1 MWYLQNEKII
11 SWIAYPT
18 TLSYKLL
25 WTFLLC
31 LPFLNPLSIPRP
43 PFCTISYTQTTGILH
58 TTSHKEVQLPPPATH
73 TTMNPLLEAKLG
85 GERRDETAV
94 IGVGGEAGRYKY
106 STALDQFGMIGGSR
120 GRWRYVLFCLRL
132 FRSLLDATQGKFD
145 WDSISAWL
153 YISTIKNEK
162 TCQLWYSWTKH

>member
-1 MWYLQNEKII
+1 MWYLQNERII
-11 SWIAYPT
+11 SWIAYTT

-31 LPFLNPLSIPRP
+31 LPFLDPLSIPRP

-58 TTSHKEVQLPPPATH
+58 TSSHKEFQLPPPATH

-94 IGVGGEAGRYKY
+94 ISVGGEAGRYKY
-106 STALDQFGMIGGSR
+106 STPWDQFGMIGGRR
-120 GRWRYVLFCLRL
+120 GRWRYVLFGLRL
-132 FRSLLDATQGKFD
+132 FRSLLDATRGRFD
-145 WDSISAWL
+145 WDSISARL
-153 YISTIKNEK
+153 DGSTIKEK
-162 TCQLWYSWTKH
+162 TCQLWYFWTKH